1 MLILECS
8 EGQFVDKR
16 IPMIAMAPAA
26 GSRAN
31 EGGPISHADV
41 AEEIWQALRRKAAG
55 ERDVPPIGLV
65 VQGGG
70 MRGVY
75 SMAALAAFEEMG
87 WTRCFDH
94 VAGASAGA
102 MNGAHFI
109 TGQAGYGV
117 ETYIDHLSNR
127 KFIDFLR
134 LKKLVDLDYMIDDLS
149 ATCDR
154 SIYRP

>member
-1 MLILECS
+1 MDEGIPITTAAPWGECT
-8 EGQFVDKR
+8 VD
-16 IPMIAMAPAA
+16 
-26 GSRAN
+26 
-31 EGGPISHADV
+31 GGGLISHADV
-41 AEEIWQALRRKAAG
+41 AEEISQALRRKAAG

-75 SMAALAAFEEMG
+75 SMAVLAAFEEMG

-117 ETYIDHLSNR
+117 ETIST
-127 KFIDFLR
+127 I
-134 LKKLVDLDYMIDDLS
+134 
-149 ATCDR
+149 
-154 SIYRP
+154 